1 MLFAVAAERRSR
13 GAGSAVLRACV
24 RVRTR
29 VHGLGRARSSGYYYF
44 YYLNSVPHSVPRSV
58 SRSVSRIGRAPFV
71 YRLGGVSLIVSLPVS
86 LPVSRFGAFS
96 RLPGSPVAPV
106 QKGRRQTGKRLA
118 ATRVPLPGPPL
129 PQIRAPRCAP
139 RIGLEISVLR
149 APIFAAVHPFP
160 NPFGAVRGGSDAQRP
175 VPVPAFRVRPSGC
188 APQHRGARWMKVARK
203 I

>member
-1 MLFAVAAERRSR
+1 MLFAVAAERLCR
-13 GAGSAVLRACV
+13 GAGSTVLRACV

-29 VHGLGRARSSGYYYF
+29 VRGHSRARSSGYYYY
-44 YYLNSVPHSVPRSV
+44 YYLNSVPRSESRSV
-58 SRSVSRIGRAPFV
+58 SRSVSLMGCAPFAH
-71 YRLGGVSLIVSLPVS
+71 RLGGVSLIVSLPVS
-86 LPVSRFGAFS
+86 LPVSRFGAFN
-96 RLPGSPVAPV
+96 RLPGSPVAPA

-129 PQIRAPRCAP
+129 PRIRAPRCAP

-160 NPFGAVRGGSDAQRP
+160 NPFGAVRGGSDALRP

-188 APQHRGARWMKVARK
+188 APQHRGASG
-203 I
+203 